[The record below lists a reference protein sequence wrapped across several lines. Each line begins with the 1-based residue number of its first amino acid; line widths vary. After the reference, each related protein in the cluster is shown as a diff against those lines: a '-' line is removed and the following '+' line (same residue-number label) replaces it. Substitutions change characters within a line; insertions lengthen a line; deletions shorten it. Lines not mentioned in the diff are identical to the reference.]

1 MSNKHKK
8 KKSSLLY
15 YAKIL
20 IAISLAILAYG
31 LILDLSNN
39 IRLVD
44 PKTGVKVVN
53 GDNGSFTSVDSNPDN
68 NTNSGTIT
76 VENPSSTT
84 NNGGNQG
91 GAQSHVIDGN
101 VNNTLRN
108 ALQQKFNILIK
119 YGAETEGYSVGGL
132 STTAI
137 YDDNTIYNALLNL
150 NAVLSIYPYGLF
162 TEIKNGGIPL
172 TIYLINNY
180 SDDTVTGAT
189 DSNFSFANISIAV
202 IYPMD
207 ESFFHESYHYIE
219 RYILKRGL
227 GYNVATWNSYNPY
240 GYEYGNVV
248 NEYSYK
254 NTFSPDSFF
263 VNNYAQVSAEEDRAS
278 TFEYMMASSKAS
290 CLNAN
295 KPVWRKA
302 VLMSNT
308 IDAALDTVSPSNLEY
323 WERFL

>member
-68 NTNSGTIT
+68 NTNSGTTT

-189 DSNFSFANISIAV
+189 DSNF
-202 IYPMD
+202 
-207 ESFFHESYHYIE
+207 
-219 RYILKRGL
+219 
-227 GYNVATWNSYNPY
+227 
-240 GYEYGNVV
+240 
-248 NEYSYK
+248 
-254 NTFSPDSFF
+254 
-263 VNNYAQVSAEEDRAS
+263 
-278 TFEYMMASSKAS
+278 
-290 CLNAN
+290 
-295 KPVWRKA
+295 
-302 VLMSNT
+302 
-308 IDAALDTVSPSNLEY
+308 
-323 WERFL
+323 